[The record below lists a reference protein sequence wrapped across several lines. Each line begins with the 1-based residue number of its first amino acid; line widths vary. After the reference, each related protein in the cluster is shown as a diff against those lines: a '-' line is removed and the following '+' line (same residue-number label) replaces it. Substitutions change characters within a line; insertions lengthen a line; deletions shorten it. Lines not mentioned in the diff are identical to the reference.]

1 MVDQSRAHRFRISV
15 DIHGYLARVDIH
27 SYPRIS
33 RLVALE
39 KVLVSMT
46 PEMKEALEAEAK
58 RRKLPSIQE
67 LIRQILA
74 DHLRRT

>member
-1 MVDQSRAHRFRISV
+1 M
-15 DIHGYLARVDIH
+15 
-27 SYPRIS
+27 
-33 RLVALE
+33 ALE

-58 RRKLPSIQE
+58 ARKLPSIQE

-74 DHLRRT
+74 NHLAKR